1 MFPHNRIQAM
11 HLQQE
16 YHRDG
21 TAFSLHSTQWHTI
34 SIYPTIGGIN
44 FIVKKPSKPYLNQ
57 KIKVNILLI
66 CHVDITYP
74 LTWCDEKGISPL
86 WYSNPNWGEF
96 YQISSQYSSKLS
108 RTLKNQNNNKKQG
121 KPTKQRRQSR
131 LPLLPGDPRKVL
143 INDKKK

>member
-44 FIVKKPSKPYLNQ
+44 FDHLVQVVPARFLYY
-57 KIKVNILLI
+57 KV
-66 CHVDITYP
+66 T
-74 LTWCDEKGISPL
+74 
-86 WYSNPNWGEF
+86 F
-96 YQISSQYSSKLS
+96 
-108 RTLKNQNNNKKQG
+108 
-121 KPTKQRRQSR
+121 
-131 LPLLPGDPRKVL
+131 LPLQLRRLLWRDTLRQCKYSIPPFIYIFIYITQGFLFYSLDYNL
-143 INDKKK
+143 S